1 MQIHSLLSGNAGIS
15 PRSVKSSSGFAAELD
30 QQVAKSRQNKTA
42 EKTSP
47 YRYEF
52 DRIKEVGLLQYV
64 NEVREEKLREQILA
78 MMGLTEEALKLMSP
92 EERMD
97 VEKRIAEEI
106 QKRQEAE
113 SALVQEEKKLS
124 PLHDYFREKSVLPKK
139 RPGND
144 MSIHHEIS

>member
-30 QQVAKSRQNKTA
+30 QQVAKSRQSKAA
-42 EKTSP
+42 EKASP
-47 YRYEF
+47 YSYEF

-78 MMGLTEEALKLMSP
+78 MLGLTEDALKMMSP

-97 VEKRIAEEI
+97 IEKRIAEEI

-113 SALVQEEKKLS
+113 SALTQQEKKLS
-124 PLHDYFREKSVLPKK
+124 PFHAFF
-139 RPGND
+139 
-144 MSIHHEIS
+144 

>member
-1 MQIHSLLSGNAGIS
+1 M
-15 PRSVKSSSGFAAELD
+15 
-30 QQVAKSRQNKTA
+30 
-42 EKTSP
+42 
-47 YRYEF
+47 
-52 DRIKEVGLLQYV
+52 QYV

>member
-1 MQIHSLLSGNAGIS
+1 MNKID
-15 PRSVKSSSGFAAELD
+15 KCKAARD
-30 QQVAKSRQNKTA
+30 YHTHGCNCAQS
-42 EKTSP
+42 
-47 YRYEF
+47 
-52 DRIKEVGLLQYV
+52 
-64 NEVREEKLREQILA
+64 ILA
-78 MMGLTEEALKLMSP
+78 AFHQEMGLTEDALKLMSP

-97 VEKRIAEEI
+97 IEKRIAEEI